1 MIFNVSSSNVHEE
14 LINFEKEDN
23 VLKTNFETQI
33 IPKNNK
39 QICKKLSFMNINNEE
54 ISSVK
59 DNIYFENLSLTKEI
73 IDNIHKSND
82 SISISIVNSNCH
94 GNSIKLHT
102 RENEKVNYKY
112 NLPSTSKDNTNLYLD
127 NTSDQMSLKHK
138 NIDEDEDED
147 EDEEDVCNMTY
158 TQYLNG
164 KLESESNTPNIM
176 ALKDISG
183 TETKLITITSKFN
196 SPSRERIINSMKMY
210 DILESKFNSLFFSNK
225 IDLIKFMQRKN
236 LSNNGIYKVIPFKC
250 SLDRVTGIK
259 LWRRVR
265 INEFYPSGSSI
276 KSCNIKRVLAG
287 YNALIIHPLIQPP
300 TSKNVKTWLQAKKHL
315 SKKNN
320 NYEVK
325 DNIDVPRDIK
335 ESNILNKILAN
346 NRYMKSQC
354 SGSSEHSSK
363 SNNSFNSS
371 LQKMLENPLLYKN
384 NDTPQYLGIS
394 YGQIEYTL
402 KGYSSNIENENRQNA
417 KGLTVVILSYQMQL

>member
-14 LINFEKEDN
+14 SINFDKEDN
-23 VLKTNFETQI
+23 VSKTNFATQI
-33 IPKNNK
+33 ILKNNK
-39 QICKKLSFMNINNEE
+39 RICKKLNFMNINNKE

-73 IDNIHKSND
+73 IDNIHKSNN
-82 SISISIVNSNCH
+82 SISISTMNSKCH

-102 RENEKVNYKY
+102 RENEKVNYEY
-112 NLPSTSKDNTNLYLD
+112 NLPSTSRDNVNLYLD
-127 NTSDQMSLKHK
+127 NTSDQMSLIHK
-138 NIDEDEDED
+138 NIDED

-183 TETKLITITSKFN
+183 IETKLITITSKFN

-225 IDLIKFMQRKN
+225 IDLIKFKQRKN

-287 YNALIIHPLIQPP
+287 YNTLIIHPLIQPP
-300 TSKNVKTWLQAKKHL
+300 TSKNVKTWLQAKKYL

-320 NYEVK
+320 NNEVK

-346 NRYMKSQC
+346 NLHMKSQC

-384 NDTPQYLGIS
+384 NDTTQYLGIS

-402 KGYSSNIENENRQNA
+402 KGHSNNIENENRQNA